1 MSSRWYVLRAISGQ
15 EKKVKQYIE
24 SELKRLK
31 YESHVEQILI
41 PIEKVLEMRN
51 GKKRTR
57 ERSMYPGYIYVHFG
71 EPAINDSQIQ
81 PELIEAIRDVP
92 GVVGFLGDE
101 KGKQPTPMREAEIN
115 RILGKVNEMDQMNEV
130 YEYSYQ
136 IGETV
141 KIMDGPFVGFSGV
154 IEEVMED
161 KKKLKVMVK
170 IFGRNTPLELNFLQV
185 ERFV

>member
-24 SELKRLK
+24 SELRRLNF
-31 YESHVEQILI
+31 ESHVEQILI

-57 ERSMYPGYIYVHFG
+57 ERSMYPGYIYIHFG
-71 EPAINDSQIQ
+71 EAAISDNQVQ

-92 GVVGFLGDE
+92 GAVGFLGDE

-115 RILGKVNEMDQMNEV
+115 RILGKVSEMNESSEIF
-130 YEYSYQ
+130 EYTFQ
-136 IGETV
+136 VGETV

-154 IEEVMED
+154 IEEVHED
-161 KKKLKVMVK
+161 KKKLKVTVK

-185 ERFV
+185 ERFS